1 MACFSRAT
9 NRQVDNRNHTIVQG
23 LSILTHYAQLR
34 PGSPEV
40 EYNFGRAYHQL
51 GTLLTDPG
59 LAHLAIPHYRRVL
72 EMAEKCE
79 KPAQGFCMAREAA
92 FNLALL
98 YASAGSP
105 HESQALYRR
114 WLVV

>member
-1 MACFSRAT
+1 M
-9 NRQVDNRNHTIVQG
+9 DNRNHTIVQG

-34 PGSPEV
+34 LGTPEV

-51 GTLLTDPG
+51 GTFSLPHPG
-59 LAHLAIPHYRRVL
+59 LTHLAIPRYQRVL
-72 EMAEKCE
+72 NMAETSTT
-79 KPAQGFCMAREAA
+79 PAHGFCMAREAA

-105 HESQALYRR
+105 HLAQALYRR